1 MTCFFFYC
9 NAILAHLIGTITEW
23 EFNEVLVS
31 VKIKGKHWAHR
42 NTSVYVSSDWY
53 SIIQLGC
60 SDHET
65 VKFKILRLVR
75 RVHGKFA
82 TLLIRRADLGLLGD
96 LLCRV
101 LWDKAL
107 EGRGVQENWLILK
120 DCLFHNQEQWIP
132 KEKSGKNARQPMWMN
147 KQLLDKI
154 KQKKGSL
161 QRMEARIDS
170 LRGIHWG
177 CPSSQG

>member
-1 MTCFFFYC
+1 MTWFFFYC
-9 NAILAHLIGTITEW
+9 NTILAHLIGTITEW

-96 LLCRV
+96 LLRRV

-107 EGRGVQENWLILK
+107 EGRGVQEKLVDTQGLPLPQPRAMDPK
-120 DCLFHNQEQWIP
+120 REVRQKCQAAYVDEQAAPGQNQT
-132 KEKSGKNARQPMWMN
+132 
-147 KQLLDKI
+147 
-154 KQKKGSL
+154 KKGKPTEDGSKD
-161 QRMEARIDS
+161 R
-170 LRGIHWG
+170 
-177 CPSSQG
+177 